1 MLLISLWR
9 TCLDI
14 QVWYR
19 KRSAWHTWSMSL
31 WPSLM
36 HEDTVSVF
44 LCGHTPQMQTHT
56 GSTGK
61 KHASGVSYV
70 SCTNG
75 CGLNAAWASTI
86 TEKHIIILNRDSH
99 QRQGQRPRLSL
110 SWVLWCM
117 ACGKQ
122 FKTNVGISSC
132 AVSTREA
139 CVFNEDSKAENVFVI
154 LFF

>member
-1 MLLISLWR
+1 MFHISVWQ

-19 KRSAWHTWSMSL
+19 KCSAWHTWSMSL

-36 HEDTVSVF
+36 HEETVSVF
-44 LCGHTPQMQTHT
+44 LRSRT
-56 GSTGK
+56 TGK
-61 KHASGVSYV
+61 KQTFGFASVVPYA

-75 CGLNAAWASTI
+75 CSLNAVWASTI

-117 ACGKQ
+117 TCGKQ
-122 FKTNVGISSC
+122 FKTNAGISSC
-132 AVSTREA
+132 VVSTKEA
-139 CVFNEDSKAENVFVI
+139 CVFIEDSKAENVSVI
-154 LFF
+154 LFFFLAK